1 MSFQCWTELLG
12 MIQIRQRPGAR
23 RQTVIEKP
31 ENGWLSGSAM
41 TRPRYSLRNH
51 EKLTSWTL
59 SVRSAVT
66 AWWLRA
72 RLGVVS

>member
-1 MSFQCWTELLG
+1 M
-12 MIQIRQRPGAR
+12 
-23 RQTVIEKP
+23 IEKP

-41 TRPRYSLRNH
+41 TRPRYSLRNQ
-51 EKLTSWTL
+51 EKLTSWTR